1 VYHEEVDEGDR
12 VRLTLN
18 GKDDTLYGDVE
29 RVGYGTVSVEVGD
42 LPNEWSDGLTGEVNV
57 VELDG
62 LEVNFGHSNGLVSL
76 DFIEGVEELET
87 VEG

>member
-1 VYHEEVDEGDR
+1 MYHEEVDEGDR